1 MSLESVT
8 AFQPFVSLPAS
19 KAGWPGRIGSELAR
33 IFASALGR
41 ERPLAV
47 EAHLTG
53 TPGAPDVAAAIR
65 ALLGPDCALALRPC
79 DRLPRAG
86 PVLVLLFREDGA
98 STPAADGAARG
109 NRVTPAG
116 LARIVRACGAPVL
129 PVLAVSGSRG
139 GAVVGTPI
147 PAERLARVAGGEDL
161 LRLLDARA
169 RVLRHRPVSSV
180 LAKAGRDAAPAL
192 VGAAPLAEPVASDL
206 LEAEIAALPD
216 DQRLVASGRFLVVQG
231 RAHQLPVCVREVGRL
246 RELTFRAA
254 GEGTG
259 RALDLDAYDRSY
271 RHLLLF
277 DQEQRKIAGAYRF
290 APSDEILP
298 VFGVDGLYT
307 SSLFRIEPALFE
319 GLGPALELG
328 RSFVRAEYQR
338 SYSPLLLL
346 WRGLCAFIAG
356 TPRYR
361 MLFGAVSIAAHYE
374 PFSRELIATALSGA
388 ATLHP
393 LAGHVSP
400 LHPLRPRAGVRTELR
415 RLPMLLEDAAELSAV
430 VSDVES
436 DGKGLPVLLREYLK
450 LGGRLLGFSVDPAF
464 RFVLDGLIAVD
475 LARTEPRL
483 LGHYMGR
490 DAARS
495 FLAHHTPVK
504 LAGHQAA

>member
-8 AFQPFVSLPAS
+8 AFQPFVSLPAPETR
-19 KAGWPGRIGSELAR
+19 WPGRIASELSRR
-33 IFASALGR
+33 IASALGR
-41 ERPLAV
+41 EPAPVV

-53 TPGAPDVAAAIR
+53 TSSAPDVAAAIR
-65 ALLGPDCALALRPC
+65 VLLGPDRALRLRPC

-86 PVLVLLFREDGA
+86 PVLVLLFRGTDA
-98 STPAADGAARG
+98 SKAPEIGTARG

-129 PVLAVSGSRG
+129 PVLALP
-139 GAVVGTPI
+139 GAPRQAIVGAPI
-147 PAERLARVAGGEDL
+147 PAERLARVTGDEEL
-161 LRLLDARA
+161 LRLLHA
-169 RVLRHRPVSSV
+169 RVRLLRHRPVSNAPSQV
-180 LAKAGRDAAPAL
+180 DRAPAPAL
-192 VGAAPLAEPVASDL
+192 VGAAPVGGPVAPDL
-206 LEAEIAALPD
+206 LEAEIAALPE

-246 RELTFRAA
+246 RELTFRAV

-277 DQEQRKIAGAYRF
+277 DQEERKIAGAYRF
-290 APSDEILP
+290 APTDEILP

-307 SSLFRIEPALFE
+307 SSLFRMKPSLFE
-319 GLGPALELG
+319 ALGPALELG

-346 WRGLCAFIAG
+346 WRGLCAFISR

-361 MLFGAVSIAAHYE
+361 TLFGAVSVAGTYE

-388 ATLHP
+388 ATLHA

-400 LHPLRPRAGVRTELR
+400 LHPLRPRAGVRAELR
-415 RLPMLLEDAAELSAV
+415 RLPSLLEDAAELDSV
-430 VSDVES
+430 VSDVEA

-464 RFVLDGLIAVD
+464 GYVLDGLIAVD
-475 LARTEPRL
+475 LARTDRRL
-483 LGHYMGR
+483 LAHYMGR
-490 DAARS
+490 DAARR
-495 FLAHHTPVK
+495 FLAHHT
-504 LAGHQAA
+504 QDETDDRAA